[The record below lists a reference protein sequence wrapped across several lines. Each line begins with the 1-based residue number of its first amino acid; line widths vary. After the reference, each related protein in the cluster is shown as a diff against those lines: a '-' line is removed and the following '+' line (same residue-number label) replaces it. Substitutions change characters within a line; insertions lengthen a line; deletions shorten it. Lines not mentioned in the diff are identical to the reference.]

1 MSNEQRFSDVWD
13 AIEDTL
19 VAAAS
24 MRARSNLMMALQ
36 SWAKA
41 SKSTQADAAR
51 ILGITQPRMSDLM
64 RGKINL
70 FSLDSLLDMATLAGL
85 QPQIVVSSVPSEAE
99 EIDVVKEGRR
109 TARNRA
115 SAATGSVREVRT
127 EGDNGSKF
135 VVATESSG
143 TQATSSESRLT
154 LVKTDR
160 AA

>member
-13 AIEDTL
+13 AIEDTE

-24 MRARSNLMMALQ
+24 MRARSNLMIALQ

-41 SKSTQADAAR
+41 SKSTQAEAAR
-51 ILGITQPRMSDLM
+51 LLGITQPRMSDLM

-85 QPQIVVSSVPSEAE
+85 QPQIIVNSVPDEAE
-99 EIDVVKEGRR
+99 EIDMVEEGSF
-109 TARNRA
+109 TEKTRA
-115 SAATGSVREVRT
+115 SAATGLVHEVRT
-127 EGDNGSKF
+127 AGNDGSKF

-154 LVKTDR
+154 LVKTER